1 MHTAGIVADHTAKR
15 AAIMTGGI
23 GRESE
28 MVFFGSGAE
37 MVEHNPWFDASDAAD
52 GIDFQDPRHVLGK
65 IEDDGDVA
73 ALAGE
78 GCASTAAEQWRA
90 EIAAEAN
97 RGENIVGIAGK
108 HNANRNLAIVGA
120 VGGVESASAAIEPDF
135 TANSLTQRFRQA
147 RSVDLRGLGGLREF
161 CK

>member
-1 MHTAGIVADHTAKR
+1 MHAAGVVADHTAER

-37 MVEHNPWFDASDAAD
+37 MVEHNPWFHPSDAAY
-52 GIDFQDPRHVLGK
+52 GIDFENPRHVLGK
-65 IEDDGDVA
+65 IENDGNVA

-78 GCASTAAEQWRA
+78 GRASTAAEQRRA
-90 EIAAEAN
+90 EIAAEGDG
-97 RGENIVGIAGK
+97 GENIVGIAGK
-108 HNANRNLAIVGA
+108 YNADRNLAIVGA
-120 VGGVESASAAIEPDF
+120 AGGVKRARAAADPDF
-135 TANSLTQRFRQA
+135 TVNLLTQRFRQPQ
-147 RSVDLRGLGGLREF
+147 SVDLRGLGGLREF

>member
-1 MHTAGIVADHTAKR
+1 MHAAGIVADHTPQR

-37 MVEHNPWFDASDAAD
+37 MVEHNPWFHASDAAD
-52 GIDFQDPRHVLGK
+52 GIDFQNPRHVLGE
-65 IEDDGDVA
+65 IEDDGNVA

-90 EIAAEAN
+90 EIAAEGDG
-97 RGENIVGIAGK
+97 GENILGIAGNY
-108 HNANRNLAIVGA
+108 NANRDLAIVGA
-120 VGGVESASAAIEPDF
+120 VSGVESAGAAIEPDF

-147 RSVDLRGLGGLREF
+147 QSVDLRGLGGLREF